1 MREKLNEAK
10 ALIDAGEKE
19 AAKSKIDEVLS
30 IIPEETRSDS
40 DRKPTIGGGGSGLPI
55 KKVSKLYLKD
65 D

>member
-30 IIPEETRSDS
+30 MIPEETKSDS
-40 DRKPTIGGGGSGLPI
+40 AGKPTIGGGGSGLPI
-55 KKVSKLYLKD
+55 KK
-65 D
+65 